1 MTKVDIQHRKNRREA
16 LAVLAK
22 GTVLSLFA
30 GAGFAAGRNH
40 RNESAD
46 FVWVP
51 AVMVVIKDGDKIT
64 QDQGQVL
71 STTVIA
77 RHCRDY
83 GLKFRMYNATDD
95 LFQEEEWVKRMHRDG
110 VEFGHS
116 CIVIV
121 GKDGVGSV
129 HSVPANIEAALKLI
143 ASRLDV

>member
-1 MTKVDIQHRKNRREA
+1 MTKVDLQHRKSRRDA

-40 RNESAD
+40 RTESSD
-46 FVWVP
+46 FVSVP
-51 AVMVVIKDGDKIT
+51 AVMVVIKDGDKISRG
-64 QDQGQVL
+64 QGQVI
-71 STTVIA
+71 STTVVA

-83 GLKFRMYNATDD
+83 GLKFRMYNAADD
-95 LFQEEEWVKRMHRDG
+95 LFQEEEWAKRMHRDG

-129 HSVPANIEAALKLI
+129 HSIPSNIEAALKLI
-143 ASRLDV
+143 ASKLNV